1 MLTFEILLVSRILK
15 FDHKKVQLTVKRVLT
30 AFIGKMDEQKSVILV
45 FTVPLV
51 KNLFVIREHMVR
63 KWALVLNLNAL
74 LAQAGNFVQAG
85 LSQAIAR
92 MVFIVDWAQIDQIR
106 QLQLTVMMRKTQVL
120 AQQGFIA
127 QIRLII

>member
-1 MLTFEILLVSRILK
+1 MLVFKILK
-15 FDHKKVQLTVKRVLT
+15 FDHKKAQLTVKRVLT
-30 AFIGKMDEQKSVILV
+30 ASFGKMDEQNSVILV

>member
-1 MLTFEILLVSRILK
+1 
-15 FDHKKVQLTVKRVLT
+15 
-30 AFIGKMDEQKSVILV
+30 
-45 FTVPLV
+45 
-51 KNLFVIREHMVR
+51 MVR